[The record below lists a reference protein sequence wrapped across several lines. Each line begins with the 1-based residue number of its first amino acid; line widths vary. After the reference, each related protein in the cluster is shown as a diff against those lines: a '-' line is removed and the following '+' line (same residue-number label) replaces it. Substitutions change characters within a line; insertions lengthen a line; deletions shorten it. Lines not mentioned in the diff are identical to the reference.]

1 MLKMKDIN
9 EALDY
14 LMQGEVLTC
23 SGKDMYVYKNEK
35 IVYYNEG
42 TRFNMNINDFM
53 QLYRKNSFYLYEETA
68 EIDLD
73 KDEAYY
79 RYYKK

>member
-23 SGKDMYVYKNEK
+23 SGKDMYIYKNEK

-42 TRFNMNINDFM
+42 TRFNLNINDFM

-73 KDEAYY
+73 KDEAY
-79 RYYKK
+79 

>member
-23 SGKDMYVYKNEK
+23 SGKDMYIYKNEK

>member
-9 EALDY
+9 EAVDY
-14 LMQGEVLTC
+14 LLQAEVLT
-23 SGKDMYVYKNEK
+23 SDGKDLYIYKNEK
-35 IVYYNEG
+35 IHCFSDG
-42 TRFNMNINDFM
+42 THFSLNIKDFSE
-53 QLYRKNSFYLYEETA
+53 LYKKNSFYLYEETV